1 MSKHKLN
8 TYQESTNKF
17 LKLTKEEQTAVSDL
31 ATNAIKRAFEGL
43 SEFNS
48 IQTQHLKQEFFK
60 NYVSLEADKIFLTKE
75 RDAYKK
81 QIRK

>member
-8 TYQESTNKF
+8 TYQEPTNKF

-31 ATNAIKRAFEGL
+31 ATNAIKRAFKGL

-48 IQTQHLKQEFFK
+48 IETQHLKQEFFK

-81 QIRK
+81 QVK

>member
-81 QIRK
+81 QVK

>member
-60 NYVSLEADKIFLTKE
+60 TYVSLEADKIFLTKE

-81 QIRK
+81 QVK